1 MRSWAIVVGPRR
13 RGRML
18 LTVQTSIVGEQ
29 GPEQPQGLG
38 PPRKH
43 RSHPLSILSPPQLM
57 NALYCSPFSRFSF
70 HKHLANCFYLKNITL
85 MNWLFCVRIIKSFFH
100 KEYPSLFPVALI
112 TGTPHDLSA
121 ASLFPLIIWI
131 ASDLATS
138 DYMTLVPPSILC
150 IIYSIHVPKSLLV
163 HGNAMVYCNSILGR
177 WLDTMLLNGK
187 APW

>member
-150 IIYSIHVPKSLLV
+150 IIYSILVPKSLLI
-163 HGNAMVYCNSILGR
+163 HGNAIVYCNSILGR
-177 WLDTMLLNGK
+177 
-187 APW
+187 